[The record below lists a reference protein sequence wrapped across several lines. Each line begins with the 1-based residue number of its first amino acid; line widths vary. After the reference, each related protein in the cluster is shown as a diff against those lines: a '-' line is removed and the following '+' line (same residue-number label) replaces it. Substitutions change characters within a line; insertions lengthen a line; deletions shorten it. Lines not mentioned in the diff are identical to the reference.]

1 MYGKLN
7 NDLFQEVATFLL
19 GTRQYQQEKNSA
31 IKIQRWWKKKRTLE
45 WTDSWDKQIHLR
57 MISREYTDSQIFS
70 FPEFA
75 IGKMRLY
82 TFKDIQLPTNKP
94 NKRSQVIRWIRINMD
109 NSDLA
114 LVGF

>member
-1 MYGKLN
+1 MYGQLN

-19 GTRQYQQEKNSA
+19 GTRQHQQEKNSA
-31 IKIQRWWKKKRTLE
+31 IKIQRWWKSRKDLS
-45 WTDSWDKQIHLR
+45 WTDLWDKQIHMR
-57 MISREYTDSQIFS
+57 MISREYTDHEIFS

-82 TFKDIQLPTNKP
+82 TFKDIQLPIVNPT
-94 NKRSQVIRWIRINMD
+94 KRSQVLKWIRINMD

-114 LVGF
+114 LIGF